1 MWKRQ
6 EVVQKCRRAKA
17 GCSEISSE
25 QGNLRM
31 LMCQTLKFSSC
42 SSVHHARSCMIV
54 KGIQAGGAGHPI
66 RGCRISW
73 LRKFKHSR
81 YRHPRQEAW
90 KRSVGDRSSGSLQ
103 IREWC
108 ELS

>member
-1 MWKRQ
+1 
-6 EVVQKCRRAKA
+6 
-17 GCSEISSE
+17 
-25 QGNLRM
+25 
-31 LMCQTLKFSSC
+31 MCQTLKFSSC

-81 YRHPRQEAW
+81 YRHPRQKHGRDLWEIGAEALS
-90 KRSVGDRSSGSLQ
+90 KSESGVS
-103 IREWC
+103 
-108 ELS
+108 